1 MSKRSDQEF
10 IADCLEATRRAIAYT
25 ENIDYLNFLID
36 TKTQDALIRTLEIL
50 GEASKNISPD
60 LKNRFSELPW
70 KSMANL
76 RDKLIHHYFGVNL
89 DIVWQVA
96 TAELPLLQP
105 KLEAILLDLIND
117 KERGLI

>member
-1 MSKRSDQEF
+1 MSKRGDQEF
-10 IADCLEATRRAIAYT
+10 ITDCLEATRRAIAYT
-25 ENIDYLNFLID
+25 ENIDYLNFLVD

-60 LKNRFSELPW
+60 LKNHFLELPW

-96 TAELPLLQP
+96 TVELPLLQP
-105 KLEAILLDLIND
+105 KLEAILLVLTNDEDKDLI
-117 KERGLI
+117 

>member
-25 ENIDYLNFLID
+25 QNIDYANFLID
-36 TKTQDALIRTLEIL
+36 NKTQDALIRTLEIL

-60 LKNRFSELPW
+60 LKARFPELPW
-70 KSMANL
+70 KNMANL

-96 TAELPLLQP
+96 TVELPLLLP
-105 KLEAILLDLIND
+105 KIEAILLELRIN
-117 KERGLI
+117 